1 MKKSALLLTFTLS
14 RLVFTA
20 CEGIFGG
27 LYDEPL
33 PKTEYGFI
41 ETKEDNSGTIY
52 IDATSYTRWTYVNLK
67 RKRIDTAN
75 IPMGQAAPEE
85 WDFALHRYDVQTN
98 GGSAYETNFSS
109 LEQLREEGIPAAA
122 FFTPDS
128 LSRIAIDMS
137 GMMDG
142 IIVYDT
148 CPLNFTLSRWIEV
161 NTSTMPPVYTL
172 SMKPYV
178 LRLSDGSHAGLLFS
192 NFTNASLAK
201 GYITINY
208 IYPL

>member
-1 MKKSALLLTFTLS
+1 MFTLS
-14 RLVFTA
+14 LLVFNA

-75 IPMGQAAPEE
+75 IPMGQAEPEE